1 MRYASRAVL
10 SASEQSLN
18 KLVVELPELISHELT
33 FYQEIL
39 RNIEEDEE
47 SQHHE
52 NIISLFI
59 ESAEFLL
66 RATSF
71 VTPNRLPSEKT
82 LLELV
87 RCPFPALR
95 KAAFLL
101 LKSMYEHK
109 FVLREVPSIY
119 KTGLKV

>member
-1 MRYASRAVL
+1 MRYASRVVL

-59 ESAEFLL
+59 ESA
-66 RATSF
+66 
-71 VTPNRLPSEKT
+71 
-82 LLELV
+82 
-87 RCPFPALR
+87 
-95 KAAFLL
+95 
-101 LKSMYEHK
+101 
-109 FVLREVPSIY
+109 
-119 KTGLKV
+119 